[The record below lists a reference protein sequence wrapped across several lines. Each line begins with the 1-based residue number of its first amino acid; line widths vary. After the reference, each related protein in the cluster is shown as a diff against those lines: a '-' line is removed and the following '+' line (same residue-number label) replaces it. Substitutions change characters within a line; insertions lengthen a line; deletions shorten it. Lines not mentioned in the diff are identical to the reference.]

1 MKPVSSKKRKI
12 DKEKLKPV
20 HERKKIRGLI
30 IKELR
35 TRGASTIQELS
46 KATGLETDKL
56 VMHMIAL
63 RQFGQVSIVGEK
75 DDQLIYDLS
84 DQQK

>member
-12 DKEKLKPV
+12 DKEKLKPIY
-20 HERKKIRGLI
+20 ERRKIRELI
-30 IKELR
+30 MGELR
-35 TRGASTIQELS
+35 TRGPSTIPELS

-75 DDQLIYDLS
+75 DDQLIYALP
-84 DQQK
+84 DQ